1 MGGINA
7 VAAMTTYSSDDNAA
21 DREDIHMAI
30 TTYQRTCDLP
40 LHVFDD
46 NSCQEYVEYLKGFNG
61 IFLHTFS
68 ENVGSYGNCN
78 RGIDLFRQYHEI
90 DALILL
96 DDDIKFLKPGWSS
109 LYLNALSDEVQLLSF
124 NDKEITQSPGVPH
137 GNYSLSQWSC
147 GVCVTL
153 TRHCW
158 MKAGTYG
165 PFPEKYGWCHIEY
178 NWRCALLGLIPM
190 DGFYDIPGIHD
201 YIKISSY
208 SGSEEKL
215 RQIEVNG
222 LSETVQ
228 LTRDKYF
235 ASNKERW
242 SKLRPNDPPIRTL
255 R

>member
-1 MGGINA
+1 MDLVNA
-7 VAAMTTYSSDDNAA
+7 VAAMTTYSECGSCG
-21 DREDIHMAI
+21 DREDIHRAI

-68 ENVGSYGNCN
+68 ENLGPYGNCN
-78 RGIDLFRQYHEI
+78 RCMSLFKQYHEI

-96 DDDIKFLKPGWSS
+96 DDDIEFLKPGWSD
-109 LYLNALSDEVQLLSF
+109 LYLNALSNEVQLLSF
-124 NDKEITQSPGVPH
+124 NDKEITQSLGVPH
-137 GNYSLSQWSC
+137 GNYSVSQWSC

-178 NWRCALLGLIPM
+178 NWRCAMLGLIPM
-190 DGFYDIPGIHD
+190 DGFYDVLGIHD

-215 RQIEVNG
+215 RQIEVNWS
-222 LSETVQ
+222 SETVQ
-228 LTRDKYF
+228 LTVDKYF
-235 ASNKERW
+235 AGDNERW
-242 SKLRPNDPPIRTL
+242 DKLKKINQPLRPVR
-255 R
+255 